1 MRQPT
6 LFIKIRRIRLHIAGA
21 DMTHHIKGQGRHQVT
36 LLPEVLD
43 DFVTEDNPVRV
54 VDVFV
59 DGLQLDVL
67 GFESVNPK
75 QTGRPGYH
83 PTTML
88 KLYIYGYL
96 NRIQSSRRLEKEA
109 HRNVELMWLLERL
122 TPDFKTIADFR
133 KNNGKGI
140 KNTCRAFIDL
150 CRQMQ
155 MFTDVIVAIDGSKF
169 KAVNSKSNNFTP
181 QKAKG
186 HIERVEQSIALYL
199 NKLDEADKTAEP
211 EIITDL
217 TATKLAWLQQRL
229 EELKQ
234 MQQAVEQHPDKQL
247 SLTDPD
253 SRLMKINNVNRQ
265 VSYNV
270 QTAVDAKNHLI
281 VAHEV
286 TNTPDRGQL
295 TAVTKLAQD
304 AVGKTDITVLA
315 DKGYYSRSDI
325 KAAQDLGAVA
335 LVPKGDTS
343 GADRKGLFNRSL
355 FKYDQEKDIYIC
367 PTGNELQNRFTV
379 VEDGLELQM
388 YFNHIACRDCSQRSR
403 CTTSKRDPRRI
414 RRWVHEAEMED
425 MQTRL
430 DASPQKAVVRKQT
443 VEHPF
448 GTIKMWMGATH
459 FLMRRFKNVSTE
471 ISLHVLAYNLK
482 RMMSIWG
489 AEGLAI
495 KLREQYN

>member
-1 MRQPT
+1 
-6 LFIKIRRIRLHIAGA
+6 
-21 DMTHHIKGQGRHQVT
+21 MTHHIKGSGRHQVT
-36 LLPEVLD
+36 LFPEALD
-43 DFVTEDNPVRV
+43 DFVIENNPVRV
-54 VDVFV
+54 IDIFV
-59 DGLQLDVL
+59 DGLQLASL
-67 GFESVNPK
+67 GFENINPK

-83 PTTML
+83 PATML

-140 KNTCRAFIDL
+140 MNACRAFIDL
-150 CRQMQ
+150 CKQMQ

-169 KAVNSKSNNFTP
+169 KAVNSKSNNYTP
-181 QKAKG
+181 SKVKG
-186 HIERVEQSIALYL
+186 HIERIEQSISLYL
-199 NKLDEADKTAEP
+199 DKLDDADKKAEL
-211 EIITDL
+211 EANSEL
-217 TATKLAWLQQRL
+217 TATKLAWLQKRL

-234 MQQAVEQHPDKQL
+234 VQQAVEQHPDKQL

-270 QTAVDAKNHLI
+270 QTAVDAKHHLI

-286 TNTPDRGQL
+286 TNIPDRGQL
-295 TAVTKLAQD
+295 TTVTKLAQE

-343 GADRKGLFNRSL
+343 GADRKGLYNLVLFN
-355 FKYDQEKDIYIC
+355 YNQEKDIYIC
-367 PTGNELQNRFTV
+367 PAGNELQNRFTT

-388 YFNHIACRDCSQRSR
+388 YFNCIACRDCSQRAK
-403 CTTSKRDPRRI
+403 CTTSKSAVRRI
-414 RRWVHEAEMED
+414 RRWVHESEMEN
-425 MQTRL
+425 MQAKL
-430 DASPQKAVVRKQT
+430 DAAPQSATIRKQT

-459 FLMRRFKNVSTE
+459 FLMRRFTNVSTE
-471 ISLHVLAYNLK
+471 ISLHILAYNLK
-482 RMMSIWG
+482 RMISIWG
-489 AEGLAI
+489 VEGLKI
-495 KLREQYN
+495 KLKELYE

>member
-1 MRQPT
+1 
-6 LFIKIRRIRLHIAGA
+6 
-21 DMTHHIKGQGRHQVT
+21 MTHHIKGQGRHQVT

-54 VDVFV
+54 IDVFV
-59 DGLQLDVL
+59 DELQLDAL
-67 GFESVNPK
+67 GFERVNAK

-83 PTTML
+83 PATIL

-122 TPDFKTIADFR
+122 APDFKTIADFR

-140 KNTCRAFIDL
+140 KNACRAFIDL
-150 CRQMQ
+150 CRQVH
-155 MFTDVIVAIDGSKF
+155 MFTDVVVAIDGSKF

-181 QKAKG
+181 QKTKG

-199 NKLDEADKTAEP
+199 NKLDEADKATEP
-211 EIITDL
+211 EKDAGL
-217 TATKLAWLQQRL
+217 TAAKLAWLQKRL
-229 EELKQ
+229 KELKQ
-234 MQQAVEQHPDKQL
+234 IQQAVVQHPNKQL

-270 QTAVDAKNHLI
+270 QTAVDAKYHLI
-281 VAHEV
+281 VAHDV

-295 TAVTKLAQD
+295 TALTKLAQE
-304 AVGKTDITVLA
+304 AVGKSDITVLA
-315 DKGYYSRSDI
+315 DKGYYSRGDI
-325 KAAQDLGAVA
+325 KATQDLGAVA

-367 PTGNELQNRFTV
+367 PMGSELQNRFTV
-379 VEDGLELQM
+379 VEDGLEQQM
-388 YFNHIACRDCSQRSR
+388 YFNNIACRDCSQRAR

-425 MQTRL
+425 MQARL
-430 DASPQKAVVRKQT
+430 NASPQTAVVRKQT

-459 FLMRRFKNVSTE
+459 FLTKRFKNVSTE

-489 AEGLAI
+489 TEGLTI
-495 KLREQYN
+495 KLREQCN

>member
-1 MRQPT
+1 
-6 LFIKIRRIRLHIAGA
+6 
-21 DMTHHIKGQGRHQVT
+21 MTHHIKGQGRHQVT

-59 DGLQLDVL
+59 DGLQLDSL
-67 GFESVNPK
+67 GFERVNAK

-83 PTTML
+83 PATML

-133 KNNGKGI
+133 KNNSKGI

-155 MFTDVIVAIDGSKF
+155 MFTDVVVAIDGSKF

-181 QKAKG
+181 QKTKG

-211 EIITDL
+211 EIIADL
-217 TATKLAWLQQRL
+217 TATKLAWLQNRL

-234 MQQAVEQHPDKQL
+234 IQQAVEQHPDKQL

-270 QTAVDAKNHLI
+270 QTAVDAKYHLI

-304 AVGKTDITVLA
+304 AVGKADITVLA
-315 DKGYYSRSDI
+315 DKGYYSRGDI
-325 KAAQDLGAVA
+325 KATQDLGAVA

-367 PTGNELQNRFTV
+367 PMGSELQNRFTM
-379 VEDGLELQM
+379 VEDGLEQQM
-388 YFNHIACRDCSQRSR
+388 YFNNIACRDCSQRSR

-425 MQTRL
+425 MQARL
-430 DASPQKAVVRKQT
+430 NTSPETAVVRKQT

-459 FLMRRFKNVSTE
+459 FLTQRFKNVSTE

-489 AEGLAI
+489 TEGLTI
-495 KLREQYN
+495 KLRGQCN

>member
-1 MRQPT
+1 
-6 LFIKIRRIRLHIAGA
+6 
-21 DMTHHIKGQGRHQVT
+21 MTHHIKGQGRHQVT

-83 PTTML
+83 PATLL

-217 TATKLAWLQQRL
+217 TATKLVWLQQRL

-234 MQQAVEQHPDKQL
+234 VQQAVEQHPDKQL

-253 SRLMKINNVNRQ
+253 FRLMKINNVNRQ

-304 AVGKTDITVLA
+304 AVGKVDITVLA

-430 DASPQKAVVRKQT
+430 DASPQTAVVRKQT

-482 RMMSIWG
+482 RMMSILG
-489 AEGLAI
+489 NEGLAI

>member
-1 MRQPT
+1 
-6 LFIKIRRIRLHIAGA
+6 
-21 DMTHHIKGQGRHQVT
+21 MTHHIKGQGRHQVA
-36 LLPEVLD
+36 LLPEALD

-54 VDVFV
+54 VDIFV
-59 DGLQLDVL
+59 DGLQLDSL
-67 GFESVNPK
+67 GFERVSAK

-83 PTTML
+83 PATML

-96 NRIQSSRRLEKEA
+96 NRIQSSRRLEKET

-133 KNNGKGI
+133 KSNGKGI
-140 KNTCRAFIDL
+140 KNACRAFIDL
-150 CRQMQ
+150 CRHMQ

-169 KAVNSKSNNFTP
+169 KAVNSKANNVTP
-181 QKAKG
+181 QKAKD
-186 HIERVEQSIALYL
+186 HIARVELSISNYL
-199 NKLDEADKTAEP
+199 NKLDEADKCSEPDTSAE
-211 EIITDL
+211 L
-217 TATKLAWLQQRL
+217 TVTKLAWLKKRLGELQEIQQT
-229 EELKQ
+229 
-234 MQQAVEQHPDKQL
+234 VEQQPDKQL

-253 SRLMKINNVNRQ
+253 SRLMKTNNMNRQ
-265 VSYNV
+265 VCYNV
-270 QTAVDAKNHLI
+270 QTAVDTKNHLI

-286 TNTPDRGQL
+286 TNTTDRGQL
-295 TAVTKLAQD
+295 SYVTTLVQE
-304 AVGKTDITVLA
+304 AVGREDITVLA

-325 KAAQDLGAVA
+325 KAVLDTGAVA

-355 FKYDQEKDIYIC
+355 FRYDRENDVYIC
-367 PTGNELQNRFTV
+367 PAGSELQNRFTAF
-379 VEDGLELQM
+379 EDGLEQQM
-388 YFNHIACRDCSQRSR
+388 YFNNIACRDCSQRLK

-414 RRWVHEAEMED
+414 RRWVHEAEIED
-425 MQTRL
+425 MQARL
-430 DASPQKAVVRKQT
+430 DALPQTAVIRKQT

-482 RMMSIWG
+482 RMISIWG
-489 AEGLAI
+489 TEGLAS
-495 KLREQYN
+495 KLREHYG

>member
-1 MRQPT
+1 M
-6 LFIKIRRIRLHIAGA
+6 
-21 DMTHHIKGQGRHQVT
+21 
-36 LLPEVLD
+36 
-43 DFVTEDNPVRV
+43 
-54 VDVFV
+54 
-59 DGLQLDVL
+59 
-67 GFESVNPK
+67 
-75 QTGRPGYH
+75 
-83 PTTML
+83 
-88 KLYIYGYL
+88 
-96 NRIQSSRRLEKEA
+96 
-109 HRNVELMWLLERL
+109 
-122 TPDFKTIADFR
+122 
-133 KNNGKGI
+133 
-140 KNTCRAFIDL
+140 
-150 CRQMQ
+150 
-155 MFTDVIVAIDGSKF
+155 
-169 KAVNSKSNNFTP
+169 
-181 QKAKG
+181 
-186 HIERVEQSIALYL
+186 
-199 NKLDEADKTAEP
+199 
-211 EIITDL
+211 
-217 TATKLAWLQQRL
+217 
-229 EELKQ
+229 
-234 MQQAVEQHPDKQL
+234 
-247 SLTDPD
+247 
-253 SRLMKINNVNRQ
+253 
-265 VSYNV
+265 
-270 QTAVDAKNHLI
+270 
-281 VAHEV
+281 

-304 AVGKTDITVLA
+304 AVGKVDITVLA

-325 KAAQDLGAVA
+325 KATQDLGAVA

-430 DASPQKAVVRKQT
+430 DASPQTAVVRKQT

-482 RMMSIWG
+482 RMMSILG
-489 AEGLAI
+489 NEGLAI

>member
-1 MRQPT
+1 
-6 LFIKIRRIRLHIAGA
+6 
-21 DMTHHIKGQGRHQVT
+21 MTHHIKGQGRHQVT

-43 DFVTEDNPVRV
+43 DFVTKDNPVRV
-54 VDVFV
+54 IDVFV
-59 DGLQLDVL
+59 DELQLDTL
-67 GFESVNPK
+67 GFERVNAK

-83 PTTML
+83 PATML

-140 KNTCRAFIDL
+140 KNACRAFIDL

-155 MFTDVIVAIDGSKF
+155 MFTDVVVAIDGSKF

-181 QKAKG
+181 QKTKG
-186 HIERVEQSIALYL
+186 HIERVERSIVLYL
-199 NKLDEADKTAEP
+199 NKLDEADKAAEP
-211 EIITDL
+211 EKNAGL
-217 TATKLAWLQQRL
+217 TAAKLAWLQKRL

-234 MQQAVEQHPDKQL
+234 IQQAVEQHPDKQL

-270 QTAVDAKNHLI
+270 QTAVDAKYHLI
-281 VAHEV
+281 VTHEV

-304 AVGKTDITVLA
+304 AVGKADITVLA
-315 DKGYYSRSDI
+315 DKGYYSRGDI
-325 KAAQDLGAVA
+325 KATQDLGAVA

-367 PTGNELQNRFTV
+367 PMGSELQNRFKV
-379 VEDGLELQM
+379 VEDGLEQQM
-388 YFNHIACRDCSQRSR
+388 YFNNIACRDCSQRSR

-430 DASPQKAVVRKQT
+430 NASPQTAVVRKQT

-459 FLMRRFKNVSTE
+459 FLMQRFKNVSTE

-489 AEGLAI
+489 TEGLAI
-495 KLREQYN
+495 KLREQCN